1 VRANSIERAACR
13 WGPVVAVPN
22 EPGTSEGHPAIRAG
36 VLIGSA
42 VAAWLWTI
50 LVATH
55 VTLPKSIRTPVLFVH
70 LAALVLGFGSVLVSD
85 LIGMLWLTGRKTVH
99 ELVNL
104 LDVLQVAIWFGFE
117 LLVVSG
123 AFLTPDLEKSRVQ
136 IKMVLVLVAAI
147 NGLWAHSLSGQLRAA
162 TPVPGKSLIV
172 KVVAAGAVSQLA
184 WWGAT
189 IVGFLSTMS
198 RSH

>member
-1 VRANSIERAACR
+1 
-13 WGPVVAVPN
+13 VVAVPN
-22 EPGTSEGHPAIRAG
+22 EPDVSDGHPAVRAG

-42 VAAWLWTI
+42 VAAWLWTM

-85 LIGMLWLTGRKTVH
+85 LIGLLWLTGRKTVI
-99 ELVNL
+99 ELLDL

-117 LLVVSG
+117 LLVISG
-123 AFLTPDLEKSRVQ
+123 AFLTPDLEKTRVQ

-147 NGLWAHSLSGQLRAA
+147 NGLWAHSLSGKLRAA
-162 TPVPGKSLIV
+162 KPVPGKQLIV
-172 KVVAAGAVSQLA
+172 MVVAAGAVSQIA

>member
-1 VRANSIERAACR
+1 
-13 WGPVVAVPN
+13 VVAVPN
-22 EPGTSEGHPAIRAG
+22 EPDVGDGRPAVRAA
-36 VLIGSA
+36 VLVGSA
-42 VAAWLWTI
+42 VGAWLWTM

-70 LAALVLGFGSVLVSD
+70 LAALMIGFGSVLVCD
-85 LIGMLWLTGRKTVH
+85 LMGLLWLVGRKTVV
-99 ELVNL
+99 EMLDVI
-104 LDVLQVAIWFGFE
+104 DVLQVAIWVGFE

-123 AFLTPDLEKSRVQ
+123 AFLMPDLEKTRVQ

-147 NGLWAHSLSGQLRAA
+147 NGLWAHSLSGKLRAA
-162 TPVPGKSLIV
+162 KPVPGKRLIV
-172 KVVAAGAVSQLA
+172 LVVVAGAVSQFA